1 LSAWFPSAAGK
12 PTSQSA
18 DLIQFVLQTLTF
30 NCAPVYDDAVFAC
43 WFMPRKIIKV
53 PGQAGRLS
61 DEIIVNQQAHAALI
75 SLANLKK

>member
-1 LSAWFPSAAGK
+1 
-12 PTSQSA
+12 
-18 DLIQFVLQTLTF
+18 
-30 NCAPVYDDAVFAC
+30 
-43 WFMPRKIIKV
+43 MPRKIIKV